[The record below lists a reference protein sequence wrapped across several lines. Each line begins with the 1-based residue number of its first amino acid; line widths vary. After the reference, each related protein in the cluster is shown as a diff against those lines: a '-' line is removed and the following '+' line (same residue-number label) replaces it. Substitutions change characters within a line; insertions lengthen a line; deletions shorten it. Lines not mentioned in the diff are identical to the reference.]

1 MERGLG
7 TTHIALTLANYLCS
21 KLGMKTAYIE
31 LNPTNQIHSLSPKQE
46 TPSFM
51 YKGVVFY
58 PNTTVTSLPEI
69 LHEDFRYFV
78 LDMGV
83 LTTYTIPEF
92 LRCDKPFLVCSPSK
106 WRCSQIEE
114 KIDQLF
120 YNQQQNCFSL
130 IMNLS
135 EKRSTFSIFS
145 KKCEQHY
152 FPYIQNPFHLEPQ
165 HFLSMS
171 LLLKSL

>member
-1 MERGLG
+1 
-7 TTHIALTLANYLCS
+7 
-21 KLGMKTAYIE
+21 MKTAYIE
-31 LNPTNQIHSLSPKQE
+31 LNPTNQIHWLSQKQDIS
-46 TPSFM
+46 SFT

-58 PNTTVTSLPEI
+58 PNTSVTSLPEI

-83 LTTYTIPEF
+83 LTTYTVPEF
-92 LRCDKPFLVCSPSK
+92 LRCDKSFLVCSPSK

-120 YNQQQNCFSL
+120 QNQQQNCFSL
-130 IMNLS
+130 IMNLQKN
-135 EKRSTFSIFS
+135 ESTFSIFS
-145 KKCEQHY
+145 KNCKQLY
-152 FPYIQNPFHLEPQ
+152 FPYIQNPFHLESQ
-165 HFLSMS
+165 HFLAIS